1 MLRRLLITV
10 LIMVAAGVTSAVS
23 SHRVASA
30 SEAAPAAVTCRYVS
44 ADGQRVGEVL
54 IGGQV
59 ILRIRAPLGGYSVEE
74 RTEVVAARLRSA
86 LADGTE
92 PYHFGLDYCER
103 AVTLTAGG
111 KHLVVVDPATA
122 AAAGGNPL
130 STGIIW
136 LKNLRRALGWDPY
149 AGARGQLSSRALRSW
164 RGAASWY
171 GPGFQGLLTASG
183 ERFDMNDYTAAH
195 RTLPFGARLL
205 VTSLDTGLS
214 VIVRVNDRGPF
225 VAGREIDL
233 SRAAASAI
241 GLLGYGVGQVQI
253 EEIR

>member
-1 MLRRLLITV
+1 MSRRLLITA
-10 LIMVAAGVTSAVS
+10 LILITTGVAPAVALD
-23 SHRVASA
+23 RVASA
-30 SEAAPAAVTCRYVS
+30 VEVTPAAVTTRCVF
-44 ADGQRVGEVL
+44 ADGRQVGEVL

-59 ILRIRAPLGGYSVEE
+59 IFRIRAPLGTYTVEE
-74 RTEVVAARLRSA
+74 RTEAVAARLRTA
-86 LADGTE
+86 LADGVE
-92 PYHFGLDYCER
+92 PYYFGLDYCDR

-111 KHLVVVDPATA
+111 KHLVVVDRVTA
-122 AAAGGNPL
+122 AAAGGDPL
-130 STGIIW
+130 SIGVIW
-136 LKNLRRALGWDPY
+136 LKNLRRALGWDPI
-149 AGARGQLSSRALRSW
+149 ADGRRQLASRDARAW
-164 RGAASWY
+164 RGTASWY
-171 GPGFQGLLTASG
+171 GPGFQGLMTASG

-214 VIVRVNDRGPF
+214 VVVRVNDRGPF

-253 EEIR
+253 EVIR